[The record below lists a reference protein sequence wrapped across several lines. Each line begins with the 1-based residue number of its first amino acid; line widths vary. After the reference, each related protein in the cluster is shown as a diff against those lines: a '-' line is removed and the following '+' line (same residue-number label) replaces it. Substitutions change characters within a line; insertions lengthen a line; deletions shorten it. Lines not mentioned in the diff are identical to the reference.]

1 MLIFKVA
8 RSNNDPPVQ
17 TLGPFT
23 HFWFKK
29 FTRKCKTVTSNH
41 FKNFVFGS
49 RNDTLPL
56 NRAYLEFFLKCENG
70 LSYALLMPIIG
81 TIPKKNLTNSFWEKF
96 KKLVLSQKMFHFP
109 HFEHEKNFHQKS
121 KTVDLNHFQKDI
133 SRFREKLNVD
143 YGQKYDF
150 HPL

>member
-1 MLIFKVA
+1 
-8 RSNNDPPVQ
+8 
-17 TLGPFT
+17 
-23 HFWFKK
+23 
-29 FTRKCKTVTSNH
+29 
-41 FKNFVFGS
+41 
-49 RNDTLPL
+49 
-56 NRAYLEFFLKCENG
+56 
-70 LSYALLMPIIG
+70 MPIIG

-96 KKLVLSQKMFHFP
+96 KKLVLSQKMFHFT